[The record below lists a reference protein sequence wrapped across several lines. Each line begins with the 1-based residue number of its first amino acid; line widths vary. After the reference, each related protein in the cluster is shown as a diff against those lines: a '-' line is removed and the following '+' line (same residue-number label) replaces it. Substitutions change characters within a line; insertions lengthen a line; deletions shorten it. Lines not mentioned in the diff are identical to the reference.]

1 MERYGHRLNERRK
14 NSRYDGRI
22 AADLPALPLRLTSTG
37 LVTVAAAISAL
48 ARSIRLIADSYD
60 QATDAEK
67 AYANTKIG
75 RGVKHIADL
84 WEALIESK

>member
-1 MERYGHRLNERRK
+1 MNGRRK
-14 NSRYDGRI
+14 TSRYDGRI

-60 QATDAEK
+60 QASDAEK
-67 AYANTKIG
+67 AYANGKIS
-75 RGVKHIADL
+75 RGVKYVSET
-84 WEALIESK
+84 WESLVNSK